1 MRKHIVRTLLSISN
15 SLSMKRILL
24 SYSLLL
30 SFGVNAEYFSFSTDK
45 QIESF
50 QHNNGNSGEFYYPEI
65 VGSGVGLIDFDNDGD
80 LDVYLVQSGN
90 FKNNKKSDQ
99 FFKNLLKESGKLSF
113 KEITND
119 LKLNNS
125 EYGIGIAVADVNNDG
140 WNDIFLNN
148 LQQNKLLLN
157 QQGLSFASFELSSN
171 PNLWSTS
178 SSFCDINNDGY
189 KDLYISNYVNWSESN
204 NPKCYNASSKRDY
217 CGPSSFEGQ
226 KDTFY
231 LNENGTLIEQTNS
244 FFPDMPNMPGLNVV
258 CIDINN
264 DGFNDFVVAND
275 GKPNTVWLN
284 QKGQKFIENGLFSG
298 LAVNAEGRA
307 EASMGM
313 AVTDYDLDGD
323 FDVFFTHL
331 MNESNTLYKNNGKGF
346 FQDVTNRS
354 QLSTSSFAYTGWA
367 TNFIHVNDDIY
378 PDLIVFNG
386 AVAGSAESNDLETFK
401 QPNQLYLNS
410 ANSQFTTITN
420 ETWLKNKAISRGA
433 AFGDI
438 DNDGDVDIIVS
449 NNNSHPQILLNNLN
463 PKNWLG
469 IQLQNNS
476 NIQIELTGSK
486 GKILI
491 RNSTDGSYASANDSR
506 LVFSDAQLKSF
517 DKIQLSQSG
526 KIIKE
531 IPMATTN
538 KYILVKLP

>member
-1 MRKHIVRTLLSISN
+1 MIWMVIS
-15 SLSMKRILL
+15 
-24 SYSLLL
+24 
-30 SFGVNAEYFSFSTDK
+30 T
-45 QIESF
+45 
-50 QHNNGNSGEFYYPEI
+50 
-65 VGSGVGLIDFDNDGD
+65 
-80 LDVYLVQSGN
+80 
-90 FKNNKKSDQ
+90 
-99 FFKNLLKESGKLSF
+99 
-113 KEITND
+113 
-119 LKLNNS
+119 
-125 EYGIGIAVADVNNDG
+125 
-140 WNDIFLNN
+140 
-148 LQQNKLLLN
+148 
-157 QQGLSFASFELSSN
+157 
-171 PNLWSTS
+171 
-178 SSFCDINNDGY
+178 
-189 KDLYISNYVNWSESN
+189 
-204 NPKCYNASSKRDY
+204 
-217 CGPSSFEGQ
+217 
-226 KDTFY
+226 
-231 LNENGTLIEQTNS
+231 
-244 FFPDMPNMPGLNVV
+244 
-258 CIDINN
+258 
-264 DGFNDFVVAND
+264 
-275 GKPNTVWLN
+275 
-284 QKGQKFIENGLFSG
+284 
-298 LAVNAEGRA
+298 
-307 EASMGM
+307 
-313 AVTDYDLDGD
+313 
-323 FDVFFTHL
+323 FFTHL

>member
-1 MRKHIVRTLLSISN
+1 VRKHIVRTLLSISN

-307 EASMGM
+307 EASMGI

>member
-1 MRKHIVRTLLSISN
+1 
-15 SLSMKRILL
+15 MKNIFFLICL
-24 SYSLLL
+24 AFYS
-30 SFGVNAEYFSFSTDK
+30 FTVQAEHFVEFLNQET
-45 QIESF
+45 F
-50 QHNNGNSGEFYYPEI
+50 QFKHNNGESGEFYYPEI

-99 FFKNLLKESGKLSF
+99 FYKNLLKESGKLSF
-113 KEITND
+113 KEITSD

-231 LNENGTLIEQTNS
+231 LNENGTLIEQTNF

-331 MNESNTLYKNNGKGF
+331 MNESNTLYKNSGKGF

-386 AVAGSAESNDLETFK
+386 AVAGSAESNDLETFE

-410 ANSQFTTITN
+410 ARSQFTTITD

-463 PKNWLG
+463 PQNWLG

-486 GKILI
+486 GKVLI
-491 RNSTDGSYASANDSR
+491 RSSTDGSYASANDSR

-531 IPMATTN
+531 IPMKATN

>member
-307 EASMGM
+307 EASMGI

>member
-307 EASMGM
+307 EASMGI

-531 IPMATTN
+531 IPMKATN

>member
-1 MRKHIVRTLLSISN
+1 M
-15 SLSMKRILL
+15 
-24 SYSLLL
+24 LL

-231 LNENGTLIEQTNS
+231 LNENGTLIEQTNF

-307 EASMGM
+307 EASMGI